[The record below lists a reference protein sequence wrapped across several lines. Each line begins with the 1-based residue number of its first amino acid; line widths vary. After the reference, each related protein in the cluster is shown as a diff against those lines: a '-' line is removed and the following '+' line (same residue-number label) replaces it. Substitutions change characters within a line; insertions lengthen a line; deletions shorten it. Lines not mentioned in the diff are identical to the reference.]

1 MMQSL
6 PPKKRA
12 KVAKKLKAK
21 DKQVIIHKNTT
32 QKVIK
37 EAKGNDN
44 NSSKSSKKVG
54 KNSSGGIKA
63 KYLSMVVECIFKQ
76 QNKNGSSRPVILNQ
90 LKLDFGD
97 VIGSNE
103 KNINLNLKLALKQG
117 LENGVLKMAKEA
129 GKGSGSF
136 KLTNDELKK
145 LKTKYP
151 QKKAVKKTDSIPSLS
166 EDTIIKTPESFV
178 LLEKVPP
185 EVMSSSLSSPS
196 LRRRSSIAS

>member
-32 QKVIK
+32 QRVIN
-37 EAKGNDN
+37 EAKGNHN
-44 NSSKSSKKVG
+44 NSSKSSKKAA

-63 KYLSMVVECIFKQ
+63 KYLSMIVECIFKQ

-117 LENGVLKMAKEA
+117 LETGVLKMAKEA

-151 QKKAVKKTDSIPSLS
+151 QKKAEKKTDFTPSLS
-166 EDTIIKTPESFV
+166 EDAVIKTPESFV

-196 LRRRSSIAS
+196 LRRRSSIVP

>member
-37 EAKGNDN
+37 EARVNDN

-63 KYLSMVVECIFKQ
+63 KYLSMIVECIFKQ
-76 QNKNGSSRPVILNQ
+76 LNKNGSSRPVILNQ

-117 LENGVLKMAKEA
+117 LETGVLKMAKEA

-151 QKKAVKKTDSIPSLS
+151 QKKAVKKTDSTPLS
-166 EDTIIKTPESFV
+166 EDAVIKTPESFV

-196 LRRRSSIAS
+196 LRRRSSIVS